1 MAICFVVLPGSVLQT
16 GNGQVA
22 QNKNKILTTKYLI
35 MKTQNKVLQ
44 KMGTIL
50 LFILAFACSK
60 EEDTEIDLP
69 PSGEIVITGGQIK
82 VEDFDE
88 FEGEIGIVL
97 SARPLV
103 QKGYSPSQVTINVDA
118 NSGNFTETVSLDPFS
133 FMGQLKIPLKGLG
146 EAVKEEL
153 TSGVRITPE
162 YKSADGNIIFTEP
175 SFTVSFQ
182 SNPTPRVANAIT
194 LADTEENL
202 TLNLAEAT
210 AYYIQRMNDD
220 GSPDSGAWRHLTA
233 VRYAGVITAN
243 ASNFNGNEADR
254 IYTFIPIPGEKNTY
268 AIRLQDSGRFVKTSV
283 IIQPIGVF
291 PVIHEAPNLSFL
303 TTFSQVQSA
312 GDYNAYKFRFEKEDS
327 GSYRIKTFNGAT
339 IKQAEGYGLTTSSS
353 LNNVT
358 SQERLWRVV
367 STDIQWKVANIGT
380 SFLEPILP
388 KPQTGFSFNST
399 LTNCGSG
406 SLSQTVGA
414 NVTETRSRTIG
425 WEESLSINTSNT
437 VNVSTTVDV
446 GFEAG
451 FFGVGANYN
460 LSVTAGYEHSRS
472 VTESNSKWGDTMDT
486 VEESLFSERT
496 VTIPSGRASL
506 VYDVFQFYP
515 DTKVNFVQRLRVEGI
530 DSKTGLNLT
539 GEEIKT
545 QFVFNNFNGVITSI
559 EANSIVIT
567 LKGTVTLDKVIKTES
582 DVQDVSAN
590 CRG

>member
-1 MAICFVVLPGSVLQT
+1 
-16 GNGQVA
+16 
-22 QNKNKILTTKYLI
+22 
-35 MKTQNKVLQ
+35 MKTQNKVFR
-44 KMGTIL
+44 KMSVIL
-50 LFILAFACSK
+50 FFILAFACSN
-60 EEDTEIDLP
+60 EEIDQP
-69 PSGEIVITGGQIK
+69 PSEIVVTGGQIK

-88 FEGEIGIVL
+88 FEGEIGVIL

-103 QKGYSPSQVTINVDA
+103 QKGYLPSQVTINVAA
-118 NSGNFTETVSLDPFS
+118 NSGNFTATVPFDPFS
-133 FMGQLKIPLKGLG
+133 FMGQLKIPLKGLN
-146 EAVKEEL
+146 ETEKKEL

-162 YKSADGNIIFTEP
+162 YKDAAGNIIFTEP

-194 LADTEENL
+194 LTETEENQKI
-202 TLNLAEAT
+202 TLSEAT

-220 GSPDSGAWRHLTA
+220 GSPGSAAWRHLTGA
-233 VRYAGVITAN
+233 VYANVITAN

-268 AIRLQDSGRFVKTSV
+268 AIRLKDSGRFLRVSN
-283 IIQPIGVF
+283 ISQFNGV
-291 PVIHEAPNLSFL
+291 VHAAPNLSPA
-303 TTFSQVQSA
+303 TEFSA
-312 GDYNAYKFRFEKEDS
+312 IADIERYRFRLEKVTN
-327 GSYRIKTFNGAT
+327 GSYRIISVFNNLP
-339 IKQAEGYGLTTSSS
+339 INQAEGYGLTTASSIG
-353 LNNVT
+353 NVT
-358 SQERLWRVV
+358 AQERLWRVV
-367 STDIQWKVANIGT
+367 SADVQWSVTNIGT

-425 WEESLSINTSNT
+425 WEESLSVNTSNT
-437 VNVSTTVDV
+437 VHVSATVDV

-472 VTESNSKWGDTMDT
+472 VTESSSKWGDTMDT

-496 VTIPSGRASL
+496 VTVPSGRASL

-515 DTKVNFVQRLRVEGI
+515 NTKVNFVQRLRVEGI
-530 DSKTGLNLT
+530 DSKTGQNLT
-539 GEEIKT
+539 GEEIRT
-545 QFVFNNFNGVITSI
+545 QFVFNNFNGVITSV

-590 CRG
+590 CKG

>member
-1 MAICFVVLPGSVLQT
+1 
-16 GNGQVA
+16 
-22 QNKNKILTTKYLI
+22 
-35 MKTQNKVLQ
+35 MKTQNKVFQ
-44 KMGTIL
+44 KIGVIL
-50 LFILAFACSK
+50 FFIVAFACSK
-60 EEDTEIDLP
+60 EDNTIIDPP
-69 PSGEIVITGGQIK
+69 PSGEIVITGGQVK

-88 FEGEIGIVL
+88 FEGEIGVIL
-97 SARPLV
+97 SARSLL
-103 QKGYSPSQVTINVDA
+103 QKGYSPSQVTINVEA
-118 NSGNFTETVSLDPFS
+118 TNGNFTETVPLDPFS
-133 FMGQLKIPLKGLG
+133 FLGQLKIPLKGLN
-146 EAVKEEL
+146 EAAKEEL

-162 YKSADGNIIFTEP
+162 YKDVDGNIIFAEP

-182 SNPTPRVANAIT
+182 SNPTPRVANAST
-194 LADTEENL
+194 LAETEENQKI
-202 TLNLAEAT
+202 TLSEDT
-210 AYYIQRMNDD
+210 SYYIQRMNED
-220 GSPDSGAWRHLTA
+220 GSSSDTAWRHLTSG
-233 VRYAGVITAN
+233 VYANVITAN
-243 ASNFNGNEADR
+243 ASSFNGNEDDR

-268 AIRLQDSGRFVKTSV
+268 AIRLKNSGRFLRVSN
-283 IIQPIGVF
+283 ISQFNGV
-291 PVIHEAPNLSFL
+291 VHTAPNLSPA
-303 TTFSQVQSA
+303 TEFSAIADVPR
-312 GDYNAYKFRFEKEDS
+312 YRFRLEKVTN
-327 GSYRIKTFNGAT
+327 GSYRIIAVYNDLP
-339 IKQAEGYGLTTSSS
+339 IKQAEGYGLTTAASISS
-353 LNNVT
+353 VT
-358 SQERLWRVV
+358 SQERTWRMV
-367 STDIQWKVANIGT
+367 STSVEWKVTNINT

-472 VTESNSKWGDTMDT
+472 VTESSSNWENTMDT

-496 VTIPSGRASL
+496 VTVPSGRASL

-515 DTKVNFVQRLRVEGI
+515 NTKVNFVQRLRVEGM
-530 DSKTGLNLT
+530 DTQTGINLT

-545 QFVFNNFNGVITSI
+545 QFVFNNFNGVITSV

-582 DVQDVSAN
+582 DVQDVVAN
-590 CRG
+590 CGN